1 MTTYDERMEQYSIA
15 NRERQALK
23 QEARNM
29 ELLIQRRYPE
39 LDCRACTDGEWVGVI
54 ITKPYLNSQPY
65 NGKRPKWHIPADDLR
80 GMDAPMITELLR
92 AIVNK

>member
-15 NRERQALK
+15 HQARQALE

-54 ITKPYLNSQPY
+54 ITKPYLDSQPY
-65 NGKRPKWHIPADDLR
+65 NDRRPEWHIPADDLR
-80 GMDAPMITELLR
+80 GMDTPMIAELLR

>member
-15 NRERQALK
+15 NQARQLLK

-39 LDCRACTDGEWVGVI
+39 LSCRACTDGEWVGVI
-54 ITKPYLNSQPY
+54 ISKPYLNSQPY
-65 NGKRPKWHIPADDLR
+65 TGRRPEWYIPAEDLQMM
-80 GMDAPMITELLR
+80 GAPMIAELLR
-92 AIVNK
+92 AIVNE

>member
-1 MTTYDERMEQYSIA
+1 MTTYDERMEQYRIA
-15 NRERQALK
+15 NQARQLLV

-39 LDCRACTDGEWVGVI
+39 LTCRACTDGEWVGVI
-54 ITKPYLNSQPY
+54 ISKPYLTSQPY
-65 NGKRPKWHIPADDLR
+65 NGRRPEWHIPAEHLQM
-80 GMDAPMITELLR
+80 MDAPLIVELLR

>member
-15 NRERQALK
+15 NQARQLLK

-39 LDCRACTDGEWVGVI
+39 LSCRACTDGEWVGVI

-65 NGKRPKWHIPADDLR
+65 NGKRPEWHIPAEDLQ
-80 GMDAPMITELLR
+80 GMDAPLIVELLR
-92 AIVNK
+92 AIVNE

>member
-15 NRERQALK
+15 YQARRALE

-54 ITKPYLNSQPY
+54 ISKPYLNSQPY
-65 NGKRPKWHIPADDLR
+65 NGRRPEWRIPAEHLQM
-80 GMDAPMITELLR
+80 MDAPLIVELLR
-92 AIVNK
+92 AINNK

>member
-1 MTTYDERMEQYSIA
+1 MTTYDERMEQYRIA
-15 NRERQALK
+15 YQARRALE

-54 ITKPYLNSQPY
+54 ISKPYLNSQPY
-65 NGKRPKWHIPADDLR
+65 TGRRPKWYIPAEDLQ
-80 GMDAPMITELLR
+80 GMDAPMIAELLR